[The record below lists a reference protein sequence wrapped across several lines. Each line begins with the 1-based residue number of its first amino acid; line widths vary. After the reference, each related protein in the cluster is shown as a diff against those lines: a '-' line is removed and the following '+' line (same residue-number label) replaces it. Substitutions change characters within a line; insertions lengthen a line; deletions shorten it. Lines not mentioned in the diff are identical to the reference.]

1 LQSTINFVEC
11 PEPHGFCSGLLSFR
25 YRAHE
30 IADVADLFDLRRHC
44 DDFAYLAG
52 WQDGPQQRVAIDE
65 WGTER
70 LFMKPVTCNLLLF
83 GAPHND
89 AGRRLAVGRRR
100 ET

>member
-1 LQSTINFVEC
+1 VIPASRRPSIRPINCAPTMFRST
-11 PEPHGFCSGLLSFR
+11 
-25 YRAHE
+25 AK
-30 IADVADLFDLRRHC
+30 
-44 DDFAYLAG
+44 
-52 WQDGPQQRVAIDE
+52 QRVAIDE

-70 LFMKPVTCNLLLF
+70 IFMKSVTCNLLLF